1 MKSLLK
7 SNNPVHISSV
17 KEKKPQNFILSILL
31 ITLVI
36 DIMGV
41 GLVLPLVPDLVLNNN
56 SHIFFDASVNQDTR
70 TIYYA
75 LIMGFWPLG
84 IFIGSTLLGRLSDI
98 WGRKKL
104 IYFSIMG
111 VALSYFL
118 SVYAIYLGNINLFIF
133 SRLTLGF
140 MGGVNGLVRAAIA
153 DIAHSKELKAKYIGY
168 ATLAILTGII
178 IGPSLST
185 LIGQLSGND
194 VLMKVVAPFLIA
206 GIISLLSFI
215 TIFML
220 YQDTFQVLKKQKQK
234 LNFFDILFS
243 FRVLFIDKRIYLL
256 VIAFLLLRMGDGLVL
271 ESLPLI
277 LSEKFHVSQTIIGI
291 VFIIQSAGLIISQL
305 KILPLL
311 KNISLKKI
319 TSISSL
325 VIPILF
331 AVLCLFPSV
340 PLIFIII
347 FVYGIFGL
355 LLNVNLVVWLSN
367 KVNDDEQG
375 MIMGGTGSLVGL
387 SMAVDSVLLTPL
399 TNINMLGPIYIV
411 IIFYLLSCFII
422 FNLKKENR

>member
-1 MKSLLK
+1 MKSLIK
-7 SNNPVHISSV
+7 SNNPVHMSSV
-17 KEKKPQNFILSILL
+17 KEKKSPKFILSILL

-36 DIMGV
+36 DVMGV
-41 GLVLPLVPDLVLNNN
+41 GLVLPLMPDLVLNKS
-56 SHIFFDASVNQDTR
+56 SHIFFEASVNQDTR

-168 ATLAILTGII
+168 ATLAMLIGFI
-178 IGPSLST
+178 IGPSLTT
-185 LIGQLSGND
+185 LIGQLFGSD
-194 VLMKVVAPFLIA
+194 VFMKVVVPFLIA
-206 GIISLLSFI
+206 GIVSMLSFI
-215 TIFML
+215 TIFL
-220 YQDTFQVLKKQKQK
+220 FYQDTFQVLKKQTQK
-234 LNFFDILFS
+234 LNIFDILFS

-256 VIAFLLLRMGDGLVL
+256 VIAFLLAQLGSGLVI

-277 LSEKFHVSQTIIGI
+277 LSEKFHVSQTVIGMTFTVNAI
-291 VFIIQSAGLIISQL
+291 GLILSQL

-311 KNISLKKI
+311 KNISLKQI

-325 VIPILF
+325 VITILF
-331 AVLCLFPSV
+331 VFLSIFASV
-340 PLIFIII
+340 PSIFVII
-347 FVYGIFGL
+347 FVFAIFSL
-355 LLNVNLVVWLSN
+355 LLIVNLIVWLSN
-367 KVNDDEQG
+367 RVNDDEQG
-375 MIMGGTGSLVGL
+375 MIMGGTSSLFGL
-387 SMAVDSVLLTPL
+387 SMAIDSVLLTPL
-399 TNINMLGPIYIV
+399 TNIHILGPIYLIAICYFV
-411 IIFYLLSCFII
+411 TYLIIIK
-422 FNLKKENR
+422 LKK